1 MEYQSGFPTPL
12 GWYLTDAIASPSPG
26 NSGSDSIAD
35 PAVLDS
41 PELPQPLGLGLL
53 KILTVRS
60 LCGYFSLKTKY
71 FKTPKAISIKV
82 IQIFINVIINPWTIP
97 ISQFA
102 PPFAPPNC
110 QCALNLD
117 LE

>member
-1 MEYQSGFPTPL
+1 MESASSFPTPPL
-12 GWYLTDAIASPSPG
+12 PNRCDRLAVPRKESVRLDRG
-26 NSGSDSIAD
+26 SGGARFTGTF
-35 PAVLDS
+35 
-41 PELPQPLGLGLL
+41 GLGLL

-97 ISQFA
+97 IPQFA
-102 PPFAPPNC
+102 PPFAPPNS